1 MPILNEVEQ
10 PDPVDGGG
18 GRAKNEMSINLIPR
32 SASVKT
38 QIGIAGGVQKGER
51 GLPIPK
57 IHNVV
62 Q

>member
-10 PDPVDGGG
+10 PDPVDRG